1 MTCSDTALK
10 LRLTVEGKV
19 FFPTSRSRILQ
30 QDKHWCIQGANKWL
44 GQHICLDNGVLPG
57 LLIERLYGTF
67 VIRQD
72 KGR

>member
-1 MTCSDTALK
+1 MTCSNTALK
-10 LRLTVEGKV
+10 LRLTVEGKA

-30 QDKHWCIQGANKWL
+30 QDKHWCMQGAHKWL
-44 GQHICLDNGVLPG
+44 RQHVCLDNGVLPG

-67 VIRQD
+67 VISQD